1 MELITPDF
9 GLLFWMTLAFGI
21 VFFVLAKFAF
31 PVINGML
38 KKREEEINNALELAE
53 RTHKEMEQ
61 LQANNEQL
69 LQQAREERIKMLNEA
84 KQMSDKFIEEAK
96 VKANIEKD
104 RIIESAKE
112 IIEHEKMSATTE
124 VKNQIADISIKVAEK
139 IIAKKLDSD
148 KEQLDYINRLLEE
161 IEKRNQMK

>member
-9 GLLFWMTLAFGI
+9 GLFFWMTLAFGI
-21 VFFVLAKFAF
+21 VFFILAKFAF

-61 LQANNEQL
+61 LQANNEVL
-69 LQQAREERIKMLNEA
+69 LQQAREERDKMLNEA
-84 KQMSDKFIEEAK
+84 KQISEKFIEDAK
-96 VKANIEKD
+96 AKANEEKD

-112 IIEHEKMSATTE
+112 SIEHEKMAAETE
-124 VKNQIADISIKVAEK
+124 IKNEIADISIKVAEK
-139 IIAKKLDSD
+139 ILGKALESD
-148 KEQLDYINRLLEE
+148 EEQIEYINRLLQE
-161 IEKRNQMK
+161 IEERNKLN

>member
-9 GLLFWMTLAFGI
+9 GLLFWMTIAFGI

-69 LQQAREERIKMLNEA
+69 LQQAREERVKMLNEA
-84 KQMSDKFIEEAK
+84 KQLSDKFVEDAK
-96 VKANIEKD
+96 VKANEEKD
-104 RIIESAKE
+104 RIIENAKE
-112 IIEHEKMSATTE
+112 VIEHEKLAATTE
-124 VKNQIADISIKVAEK
+124 IKNQIADISIKVAEK
-139 IIAKKLDSD
+139 ILGKALESD

-161 IEKRNQMK
+161 IEERNQIH

>member
-9 GLLFWMTLAFGI
+9 GLLFWMTIAFGI

-61 LQANNEQL
+61 LQADNEQL
-69 LQQAREERIKMLNEA
+69 LQQAREERVKMLNEA
-84 KQMSDKFIEEAK
+84 KQLSDKFVEDAK
-96 VKANIEKD
+96 VKANEEKD
-104 RIIESAKE
+104 RIIENAKE
-112 IIEHEKMSATTE
+112 VIEHEKMAATTE
-124 VKNQIADISIKVAEK
+124 IKNQIADISIKVAEK
-139 IIAKKLDSD
+139 ILGKALESD

-161 IEKRNQMK
+161 IEERNQIH

>member
-9 GLLFWMTLAFGI
+9 GLLFWMTIAFGI

-53 RTHKEMEQ
+53 RTHKEMEL
-61 LQANNEQL
+61 LQADNEQL
-69 LQQAREERIKMLNEA
+69 LQQAREERVKMLNEA
-84 KQMSDKFIEEAK
+84 KQLSDKFVEDAK
-96 VKANIEKD
+96 VKANEEKD
-104 RIIESAKE
+104 RIIENAKE
-112 IIEHEKMSATTE
+112 VIEHEKLAATTE
-124 VKNQIADISIKVAEK
+124 IKNQIADISIKVAEK
-139 IIAKKLDSD
+139 ILGKALESD

-161 IEKRNQMK
+161 IEERNQIH

>member
-69 LQQAREERIKMLNEA
+69 LQQAREERVKMLNEA
-84 KQMSDKFIEEAK
+84 KQLSDKFIEEAK
-96 VKANIEKD
+96 VRANEEKD
-104 RIIESAKE
+104 RIIENAKE
-112 IIEHEKMSATTE
+112 VIEHEKLAATTE
-124 VKNQIADISIKVAEK
+124 IKNQIADISIKVAEK
-139 IIAKKLDSD
+139 ILGKALESD

-161 IEKRNQMK
+161 IEERNQIH

>member
-9 GLLFWMTLAFGI
+9 GLLFWMTIAFGI

-61 LQANNEQL
+61 LQADNEQL
-69 LQQAREERIKMLNEA
+69 LQKAREERVKMLNEA
-84 KQMSDKFIEEAK
+84 KQLSDKFIEEAK
-96 VKANIEKD
+96 VKANEEKD
-104 RIIESAKE
+104 RIIENAKE
-112 IIEHEKMSATTE
+112 VIEHEKLAATTE
-124 VKNQIADISIKVAEK
+124 IKNQIADISIKVAEK
-139 IIAKKLDSD
+139 ILGKALESD

-161 IEKRNQMK
+161 IEERNQIH

>member
-61 LQANNEQL
+61 LQANNEAL
-69 LQQAREERIKMLNEA
+69 LQQAREERDKILNEA
-84 KQMSDKFIEEAK
+84 KQISDKFIEDAK
-96 VKANIEKD
+96 VKANEEKD
-104 RIIESAKE
+104 RIIESARE
-112 IIEHEKMSATTE
+112 TIEHEKMAATTE
-124 VKNQIADISIKVAEK
+124 IKNQIADISIKVAEK
-139 IIAKKLDSD
+139 IIGKNLDSD
-148 KEQLDYINRLLEE
+148 KEQLDYINRLLQDIEE
-161 IEKRNQMK
+161 NQKK

>member
-21 VFFVLAKFAF
+21 VFFILAKFAF

-61 LQANNEQL
+61 LQSNNEAL
-69 LQQAREERIKMLNEA
+69 LQQAREERDKILNEA
-84 KQMSDKFIEEAK
+84 KQISDKFIEDAK
-96 VKANIEKD
+96 VKANEEKD

-112 IIEHEKMSATTE
+112 TIEHEKMAATTE
-124 VKNQIADISIKVAEK
+124 IKNQIADISIKVAEK
-139 IIAKKLDSD
+139 IIGKNLDSD
-148 KEQLDYINRLLEE
+148 KEQLDYINRLLQDIEE
-161 IEKRNQMK
+161 NQKH

>member
-61 LQANNEQL
+61 MQANNEAL
-69 LQQAREERIKMLNEA
+69 LQQAYEERTKIINET
-84 KQMSDKFIEEAK
+84 KLISDKMIEDAK
-96 VKANIEKD
+96 NKAIEEKD
-104 RIIESAKE
+104 RIIENARE
-112 IIEHEKMSATTE
+112 TIEHEKMAATTE
-124 VKNQIADISIKVAEK
+124 IKNQIADISIKVAEK
-139 IIAKKLDSD
+139 VLVKSLESD

-161 IEKRNQMK
+161 IENKSKMS

>member
-21 VFFVLAKFAF
+21 VFFILAKFAF

-61 LQANNEQL
+61 LQANNEAL
-69 LQQAREERIKMLNEA
+69 LQQAREERDKMLSEA
-84 KQMSDKFIEEAK
+84 KQISDKFIEDAK
-96 VKANIEKD
+96 AKANEEKD
-104 RIIESAKE
+104 RIIENAKE
-112 IIEHEKMSATTE
+112 TIEHEKMAATTE
-124 VKNQIADISIKVAEK
+124 IKNQIADISIKVAEK
-139 IIAKKLDSD
+139 IIGKTLDSE
-148 KEQLDYINRLLEE
+148 KEQLDYINRLLQDIEE
-161 IEKRNQMK
+161 NQKH

>member
-9 GLLFWMTLAFGI
+9 GLLFWMTIAFGI

-53 RTHKEMEQ
+53 RTHKEMEL
-61 LQANNEQL
+61 LQADNEQL
-69 LQQAREERIKMLNEA
+69 LQQAREERVKMLNEA
-84 KQMSDKFIEEAK
+84 KQLSDKFVEDAK
-96 VKANIEKD
+96 AKANEEKD
-104 RIIESAKE
+104 RIIENAKE
-112 IIEHEKMSATTE
+112 VIEHEKMAATTE
-124 VKNQIADISIKVAEK
+124 IKNQIADISIKVAEK
-139 IIAKKLDSD
+139 ILGKALESD

-161 IEKRNQMK
+161 IEERNQIH

>member
-53 RTHKEMEQ
+53 RTHKEMEE

>member
-9 GLLFWMTLAFGI
+9 GLLFWMTIAFGI

-61 LQANNEQL
+61 LQANNEEL
-69 LQQAREERIKMLNEA
+69 LQKAREERVKMLNEA
-84 KQMSDKFIEEAK
+84 KQLSDKFVEDAK
-96 VKANIEKD
+96 AKANEEKD
-104 RIIESAKE
+104 RIIENAKE
-112 IIEHEKMSATTE
+112 VIEHEKLAATTE
-124 VKNQIADISIKVAEK
+124 IKNQIADISIKVAEK
-139 IIAKKLDSD
+139 ILGKALESD

-161 IEKRNQMK
+161 IEERNQIH

>member
-9 GLLFWMTLAFGI
+9 GLLFWMTIAFGI

-61 LQANNEQL
+61 LQADNEQL
-69 LQQAREERIKMLNEA
+69 LQQAREERVKMLNEA
-84 KQMSDKFIEEAK
+84 KQLSDKFVEDAK
-96 VKANIEKD
+96 VKANEEKD
-104 RIIESAKE
+104 RIIENAKE
-112 IIEHEKMSATTE
+112 VIEHEKLAATTE
-124 VKNQIADISIKVAEK
+124 IKNQIADISIKVAEK
-139 IIAKKLDSD
+139 ILGKALESD
-148 KEQLDYINRLLEE
+148 KEQLDYINSLLEE
-161 IEKRNQMK
+161 IEERNQIH

>member
-9 GLLFWMTLAFGI
+9 GLLFWMTIAFGI

-69 LQQAREERIKMLNEA
+69 LQQAREERVKMLNEA
-84 KQMSDKFIEEAK
+84 KQLSDKFIEEAK
-96 VKANIEKD
+96 VKANEEKD
-104 RIIESAKE
+104 RIIENAKE
-112 IIEHEKMSATTE
+112 VIEHEKLAATTE
-124 VKNQIADISIKVAEK
+124 IKNQIADISIKVAEK
-139 IIAKKLDSD
+139 ILGKALESD

-161 IEKRNQMK
+161 IEERNQIH

>member
-9 GLLFWMTLAFGI
+9 GLLFWMTIAFGI

-61 LQANNEQL
+61 LQADNEQL
-69 LQQAREERIKMLNEA
+69 LQQAREERVKMLNEA
-84 KQMSDKFIEEAK
+84 KQLSDKFVEDAK
-96 VKANIEKD
+96 AKANEEKD
-104 RIIESAKE
+104 RIIENAKE
-112 IIEHEKMSATTE
+112 VIEHEKMAATTE
-124 VKNQIADISIKVAEK
+124 IKNKIADISIKVAEK
-139 IIAKKLDSD
+139 ILGKALESD

-161 IEKRNQMK
+161 IEERNQIH

>member
-9 GLLFWMTLAFGI
+9 GLLFWMTIAFGI
-21 VFFVLAKFAF
+21 VFFILAKFAF

-61 LQANNEQL
+61 LQLNNEIL
-69 LQQAREERIKMLNEA
+69 LQQAREERDKMLNEA
-84 KQMSDKFIEEAK
+84 KNISDKFIEDAK
-96 VKANIEKD
+96 IKANMEKD

-112 IIEHEKMSATTE
+112 TIEHEKMAATTE
-124 VKNQIADISIKVAEK
+124 IKNQIADISIKVAEK
-139 IIAKKLDSD
+139 IIGKALDSD
-148 KEQLDYINRLLEE
+148 KEQLDYINRLLQE
-161 IEKRNQMK
+161 IEENQKN

>member
-38 KKREEEINNALELAE
+38 KKREEEINNSLELAE

-69 LQQAREERIKMLNEA
+69 LQQAREERVKMLNEA

>member
-9 GLLFWMTLAFGI
+9 GLLFWMTIAFGI

-69 LQQAREERIKMLNEA
+69 LQKAREERVKMLNEA
-84 KQMSDKFIEEAK
+84 KQLSDKFIEEAK
-96 VKANIEKD
+96 VKANEEKD
-104 RIIESAKE
+104 RIIENAKE
-112 IIEHEKMSATTE
+112 VIEHEKLAATTE
-124 VKNQIADISIKVAEK
+124 IKNQIADISIKVAEK
-139 IIAKKLDSD
+139 IIAKTLESD

-161 IEKRNQMK
+161 IEERNQIH

>member
-9 GLLFWMTLAFGI
+9 GLLFWMTIAFGI

-61 LQANNEQL
+61 LQANNEEL
-69 LQQAREERIKMLNEA
+69 LQKAREERVKMLNEA
-84 KQMSDKFIEEAK
+84 KQLSDKFVEDAK
-96 VKANIEKD
+96 VKANEEKD
-104 RIIESAKE
+104 RIIENAKE
-112 IIEHEKMSATTE
+112 VIEHEKLAATTE
-124 VKNQIADISIKVAEK
+124 IKNQIADISIKVAEK
-139 IIAKKLDSD
+139 ILGKALESD

-161 IEKRNQMK
+161 IEERNQIH

>member
-9 GLLFWMTLAFGI
+9 GLLFWMTIAFGI

-69 LQQAREERIKMLNEA
+69 LQQAREERVKMLNEA
-84 KQMSDKFIEEAK
+84 KQLSDKFVEDAK
-96 VKANIEKD
+96 AKANEEKD
-104 RIIESAKE
+104 RIIENAKE
-112 IIEHEKMSATTE
+112 VIEHEKLAATTE
-124 VKNQIADISIKVAEK
+124 IKNQIADISIKVAEK
-139 IIAKKLDSD
+139 IIGKALESD

-161 IEKRNQMK
+161 IEERNQIH

>member
-53 RTHKEMEQ
+53 RTHKEMEE
-61 LQANNEQL
+61 LQVNNEQL
-69 LQQAREERIKMLNEA
+69 LQQAREERVKMLNEA
-84 KQMSDKFIEEAK
+84 KQLADKFIEDAK
-96 VKANIEKD
+96 VKANEEKD
-104 RIIESAKE
+104 RIIENAKE
-112 IIEHEKMSATTE
+112 MIEHEKMAATTE
-124 VKNQIADISIKVAEK
+124 IKNQIADISIQVAEK

-148 KEQLDYINRLLEE
+148 KEQLEYINRLLEE
-161 IEKRNQMK
+161 IELRNQMR

>member
-21 VFFVLAKFAF
+21 VFFVLTKFAF

-38 KKREEEINNALELAE
+38 KKREEEINNALEMAE

-61 LQANNEQL
+61 LQANNERL
-69 LQQAREERIKMLNEA
+69 LQQAREERVKMLNEA

-96 VKANIEKD
+96 VKANEEKD

-112 IIEHEKMSATTE
+112 IIEHEKMAATTE
-124 VKNQIADISIKVAEK
+124 IKNQIADISIKVAEK
-139 IIAKKLDSD
+139 IMIKSLESD

-161 IEKRNQMK
+161 IEKETK